1 MKNLPPEYLAR
12 MKTLLGEEYN
22 PYLESL
28 DEDRACGLRV
38 NTSKISVED
47 FLKIVPFPL
56 TPIPWTVDGFYYDE
70 DERPSRH
77 PYDYAGLYYL
87 QEPSAM
93 LPAEVLP
100 IEEGDL
106 VLDCCASPG
115 GKSSK
120 LANKMKGSG
129 LLLANDISVSR
140 CQVLLKT
147 LESQGVSNACVMAED
162 ITKLNRFEEYFDK
175 ILVDAPCSG
184 QGMFRKDEELIRSYK
199 EKDGAYYAP
208 LQKRIVMAA
217 LKMLKPGGM
226 LVYST
231 CTFDPKE
238 NEEVVEYALEN
249 TAGLRMLPIQKY
261 EGFADGL
268 TLKTKDCVRLYPHK
282 IRGEGHFVALFQ
294 KDGEKTKT
302 QPVAMTDNNDMNLL
316 PTSFRSILKRGRLA
330 KRNEKLYLLPPFKIN
345 TERLRVLRS
354 GLYLGELKHG
364 RFEPSQGLALVLDEN
379 SYENTLNF
387 DVSDERVI
395 RYLRCETLNVK
406 DKNCEGLVLVCVD
419 HFPLGF
425 GKVSNETLKNRY
437 PANYRYI

>member
-12 MKTLLGEEYN
+12 MKTLLGEEYD

-47 FLKIVPFPL
+47 FLKIAPFPL

-77 PYDYAGLYYL
+77 PYYYAGLYYL

-120 LANKMKGSG
+120 LANKLEGSG
-129 LLLANDISVSR
+129 LLVANDISVSR

-147 LESQGVSNACVMAED
+147 LESQGVTNAFIMAED
-162 ITKLNRFEEYFDK
+162 VTRLDRFEGCFDK

-184 QGMFRKDEELIRSYK
+184 EGMFRKDEELIRSYR
-199 EKDGAYYAP
+199 EKDGTYYAP
-208 LQKRIVMAA
+208 LQKQIIASA

-231 CTFDPKE
+231 CTFDPRE
-238 NEEVVEYALEN
+238 DEEVVEYALEN
-249 TAGLRMLPIQKY
+249 TAGLKLLPIHKS
-261 EGFADGL
+261 EGFASGI
-268 TLKTKDCVRLYPHK
+268 TPKTGNCVRLYPHR
-282 IRGEGHFVALFQ
+282 IRGEGHFVALLQ
-294 KDGEKTKT
+294 KEGKKTKT
-302 QPVAMTDNNDMNLL
+302 APDSVKEIGRDLIPKDFH
-316 PTSFRSILKRGRLA
+316 PILRQGSLIQRK
-330 KRNEKLYLLPPFKIN
+330 EKLFLLPPYEID
-345 TERLRVLRS
+345 TEKLRVLRS
-354 GLYLGELKHG
+354 GLHLGKLEHG
-364 RFEPSQGLALVLDEN
+364 RFEPSQALALALHEAD
-379 SYENTLNF
+379 YENTLNF
-387 DVSDERVI
+387 DISDERVI
-395 RYLRCETLNVK
+395 RYLKCETLDVR
-406 DKNCEGLVLVCVD
+406 DKNREGLVLVCAD

-425 GKVSNETLKNRY
+425 GKVSGGILKNRY